1 MTKDY
6 NKKQVIIYQEDKKD
20 IKVEAFLWEETI
32 WLTQDQIAKLFGI
45 DRSVI
50 TKHLRNIFDSQE
62 LEKHSVCAKIA
73 HTASDGKK
81 YQTQFYNLDA
91 IISVGYRVN
100 SKKATHFR
108 VWATGVL
115 RDHILK
121 GYTINDQVLVNQAEN
136 FKKLQ
141 ETISFLQNKIKKD
154 QLAGQ
159 EQEILNLL
167 SDYSRTLSILEKY
180 DKNQLTKVKG
190 KKEKFGFDY
199 SYCRNI
205 IKNIKQELME
215 KEQASEFFGQES
227 GHGLESV
234 INGIY
239 QTFGGKELY
248 PNIESKSSHLLY
260 FIIKDH
266 PFVDGNKR
274 IGSLLFVH
282 FLDKNNYLYKKSG
295 ERKISD
301 NALTALALLVA
312 ESDPKEKEV
321 MINLIENLL
330 VAK

>member
-1 MTKDY
+1 MPKEY
-6 NKKQVIIYQEDKKD
+6 KKKQVIIYQEEEKD
-20 IKVEAFLWEETI
+20 VKVEAFLWEETI
-32 WLTQDQIAKLFGI
+32 WLTQDQIAKLFDI

-50 TKHLRNIFDSQE
+50 TKHLRNIFDSRE
-62 LEKHSVCAKIA
+62 LEKESVCSKIA

-91 IISVGYRVN
+91 IISVGYKVN
-100 SKKATHFR
+100 SKKATQFR
-108 VWATGVL
+108 IWATRVL

-121 GYTINDQVLVNQAEN
+121 GYTINDQVLMNQADN
-136 FKKLQ
+136 FKQLQ
-141 ETISFLQNKIKKD
+141 ETISFLQNKIGKE
-154 QLAGQ
+154 QLVGQ

-190 KKEKFGFDY
+190 KKEKFGFNHN
-199 SYCRNI
+199 YCRNI
-205 IKNIKQELME
+205 IENIKQGLIE
-215 KEQASEFFGQES
+215 KGQASEFFGQES

-239 QTFGGKELY
+239 QTFDGKELY
-248 PNIESKSSHLLY
+248 PSIESKSSHLLY
-260 FIIKDH
+260 FIVKDH

-282 FLDKNNYLYKKSG
+282 FLDKNNYLYKESG

-301 NALTALALLVA
+301 NALTALALLIA

-330 VAK
+330 VVE